1 MFRIYLKTAWRNL
14 IKQKAISAIHLAGL
28 SVGIAVTLLLGL
40 WVWDELSFNRSFK
53 NYDRIA
59 QVEQNV
65 NNNGEVQTWSP
76 TPYPLAAELR
86 KNYSSDFKHVVLSTG
101 AGKHLLAAGDKKMR
115 SPGMFVEAD
124 GPVMFSLHMLQGD
137 INGLQDPSSVLISAS
152 AAKAYFGDANP
163 LQKIIKVDNHIDVKV
178 AGVFNDLPENTSF
191 AGLAF
196 MASWQLYFNNT
207 DWVKNSPEPWRPNA
221 FTTWV
226 QLADNA
232 DLDHVSLKIKDAK
245 MRNLSGALVKQ
256 KPVLFLHPMAKW
268 HLYEDF
274 KNGINTGGSIQ
285 YVRMFSIIGI
295 FVLLLACINFMNLS
309 TARSEKRA
317 REVGVRKAIGSARLQ
332 LIAQFFMESAL
343 YVIMAFALALIWVLL
358 GLPLFNQL
366 AEKQI
371 TLPWKQPMF
380 WLIALG
386 LCALIAFIAGSY
398 PALYLS
404 SFKPVK
410 VLKGAFKADLL
421 SAAPRKVLVT
431 VQFSVSVILIIG
443 TVVVFKQIQYAKNR
457 PIGYDNNSLVSVPAS
472 IAVQQHFDA
481 VESELRNRHAISAMS
496 LAGAPPTEI
505 FSTSSGFAW
514 PGKDP
519 DMNVD
524 FQTNDV
530 SSNYGKTIGWEFAAG
545 RDFSKNSATDSTAA
559 IINETA
565 AKFMGLKNAVGQTIT
580 ADGRPIN
587 IIGVVKDMVV
597 QSPFEPIKPTI
608 YGLSAYPGGVVLL
621 KLNPNA
627 DAATALKQIETV
639 FKTYN
644 PEGLFEYQFVDDQYA
659 QKFSSGQRIG
669 KLSFVFAALAIFI
682 SCLGMFGMATFMAE
696 QRFKEIGIRKV
707 LGASVAQVWL
717 LLSKEFIA
725 IAVGALI
732 IASPIAY
739 YVMHQWLQNFYYR
752 SAISWWIFAIAGI
765 SITFITLITVSYQ
778 SIQAALANP
787 VKTLK
792 NE

>member
-1 MFRIYLKTAWRNL
+1 MFIIYLKTAWRNL
-14 IKQKAISAIHLAGL
+14 VKQKAISAIHLAGL

-40 WVWDELSFNRSFK
+40 WVWDELSFNKSFK

-65 NNNGEVQTWSP
+65 KNNGEVQTWSP

-86 KNYSSDFKHVVLSTG
+86 KTYGSDFKHVVLSTG
-101 AGKHLLAAGDKKMR
+101 TGKHLLSAGDKKLR
-115 SPGMFVEAD
+115 LPGMFIEAD
-124 GPVMFSLHMLQGD
+124 GPVMFSLRMQQGD
-137 INGLQDPSSVLISAS
+137 INALQDPSSVLISAS
-152 AAKAYFGDANP
+152 AAKAYFGDSNP
-163 LQKIIKVDNHIDVKV
+163 LQKIIKIDNHIDVKV
-178 AGVFNDLPENTSF
+178 AGVFDDFPNNTSF

-196 MASWQLYFNNT
+196 MASWQIYFNNT
-207 DWVKNSPEPWRPNA
+207 DWIKNSPEPWRPNA

-232 DLDHVSLKIKDAK
+232 DIDQVSHKIKDAK
-245 MRNLSGALVKQ
+245 MRHLSGELVKQ

-317 REVGVRKAIGSARLQ
+317 REVGVRKAIGSARQQ
-332 LIAQFFMESAL
+332 LIMQFYTESAL
-343 YVIMAFALALIWVLL
+343 FVMLAFVLALVWVLL

-366 AEKQI
+366 AQKQI
-371 TLPWKQPMF
+371 NLPWQQPLF
-380 WLIALG
+380 WLTAIT
-386 LCALIAFIAGSY
+386 LCALVALVAGCY

-431 VQFSVSVILIIG
+431 VQFVVSVVLIIG

-457 PIGYDNNSLVSVPAS
+457 PIGYDNNSLISVPAS
-472 IAVQQHFDA
+472 AAVQQHFE
-481 VESELRNRHAISAMS
+481 VIETELRNKHAISAISM
-496 LAGAPPTEI
+496 AGAPPTEI

-530 SSNYGKTIGWEFAAG
+530 SYNYGQTIGWEFAAG
-545 RDFSKNSATDSTAA
+545 RDFSKKFASDSTAA

-565 AKFMGLKNAVGQTIT
+565 AKFMGLKNPVGQTIT

-608 YGLSAYPGGVVLL
+608 YGLSANPGGVILL
-621 KLNPNA
+621 KLNPAVNA
-627 DAATALKQIETV
+627 TTALQQIESI

-644 PEGLFEYQFVDDQYA
+644 PTGLFEYQFVDDQYA

-669 KLSFVFAALAIFI
+669 KLAFFFAALAIFI

-725 IAVGALI
+725 IAVIALV

-752 SAISWWIFAIAGI
+752 SAISWWIFAVAGI
-765 SITFITLITVSYQ
+765 SITLITLITVSYQ

>member
-1 MFRIYLKTAWRNL
+1 MFRIYFKMAWRNL
-14 IKQKAISAIHLAGL
+14 VKQKATSAIHLAGL
-28 SVGIAVTLLLGL
+28 SVGIAVTFLLGL
-40 WVWDELSFNRSFK
+40 WVWDELRFNTSFE
-53 NYDRIA
+53 NYNRIA

-86 KNYSSDFKHVVLSTG
+86 KNYNSDFKHVVVSTG
-101 AGKHLLAAGDKKMR
+101 AGLHLLSADDKKLR
-115 SPGMFVEAD
+115 ASGMFIEAD
-124 GPVMFSLHMLQGD
+124 GPIMFSLHMLQGN

-152 AAKAYFGDANP
+152 AAKAYFGDTNP
-163 LQKIIKVDNHIDVKV
+163 LQKLIKIDNRLDVKV
-178 AGVFNDLPENTSF
+178 AGVFDDLPNNTSF

-196 MASWQLYFNNT
+196 MASWQTYFNNT
-207 DWVKNSPEPWRPNA
+207 DWIKNAAEPWRPNA

-232 DLDHVSLKIKDAK
+232 NLEQISLKIRNAK

-285 YVRMFSIIGI
+285 YVKMFSIIGL

-317 REVGVRKAIGSARLQ
+317 REVGVRKAIGSARRQ
-332 LIAQFFMESAL
+332 LIMQFYTESAV
-343 YVIMAFALALIWVLL
+343 YVMLAFILALIWALL
-358 GLPLFNQL
+358 GLPFFNRL

-371 TLPWKQPMF
+371 ALPWQQPIF
-380 WLIALG
+380 WLISIV
-386 LCALIAFIAGSY
+386 LCTLIAIVAGSY

-457 PIGYDNNSLVSVPAS
+457 PIGYDNNRLIS
-472 IAVQQHFDA
+472 IPGSAAIQQHYDA
-481 VESELRNRHAISAMS
+481 IESELRNKHIISAMS
-496 LAGAPPTEI
+496 LAGSPPTES
-505 FSTSSGFAW
+505 FSTSSGFSW

-524 FQTNDV
+524 FQTNTV
-530 SSNYGKTIGWEFAAG
+530 GYNYGRTIGWTFAGG
-545 RDFSKNSATDSTAA
+545 REFSKEFATDSSAA

-565 AKFMGLKNAVGQTIT
+565 AHFMGLKNPVGQTIT
-580 ADGRPIN
+580 WDGTPIT
-587 IIGVVKDMVV
+587 IIGVVKDMVA
-597 QSPFEPIKPTI
+597 QSPFEPIKPSV
-608 YGLSAYPGGVVLL
+608 YGLSADPGGVMLL
-621 KLNPNA
+621 KLNPTI
-627 DAATALKQIETV
+627 DAATALKQIEAI
-639 FKTYN
+639 FKAYN
-644 PEGLFEYQFVDDQYA
+644 PAGLFEYQFVDEQYA
-659 QKFSSGQRIG
+659 KKFSSGQRIG
-669 KLSFVFAALAIFI
+669 KLSFFFAALAIFI

-696 QRFKEIGIRKV
+696 QRFKEISIRKV
-707 LGASVAQVWL
+707 LGASVAQVWI

-725 IAVGALI
+725 IAVIALV

-752 SAISWWIFAIAGI
+752 SAISWWIFAAAGI
-765 SITFITLITVSYQ
+765 SITVITLITVSYQ

-792 NE
+792 ND

>member
-1 MFRIYLKTAWRNL
+1 
-14 IKQKAISAIHLAGL
+14 
-28 SVGIAVTLLLGL
+28 
-40 WVWDELSFNRSFK
+40 
-53 NYDRIA
+53 
-59 QVEQNV
+59 
-65 NNNGEVQTWSP
+65 
-76 TPYPLAAELR
+76 
-86 KNYSSDFKHVVLSTG
+86 
-101 AGKHLLAAGDKKMR
+101 
-115 SPGMFVEAD
+115 
-124 GPVMFSLHMLQGD
+124 
-137 INGLQDPSSVLISAS
+137 
-152 AAKAYFGDANP
+152 
-163 LQKIIKVDNHIDVKV
+163 
-178 AGVFNDLPENTSF
+178 
-191 AGLAF
+191 
-196 MASWQLYFNNT
+196 
-207 DWVKNSPEPWRPNA
+207 
-221 FTTWV
+221 
-226 QLADNA
+226 
-232 DLDHVSLKIKDAK
+232 
-245 MRNLSGALVKQ
+245 MRNLRGSLVKQ

-317 REVGVRKAIGSARLQ
+317 REVGVRKAIGSARQQ
-332 LIAQFFMESAL
+332 LIMQFYTESAL
-343 YVIMAFALALIWVLL
+343 FVMLALLLALIWVLL
-358 GLPLFNQL
+358 GLPFFNQL

-371 TLPWKQPMF
+371 ALPWQQPLF
-380 WLIALG
+380 WLTVIAL
-386 LCALIAFIAGSY
+386 CAIIALVAGSY

-410 VLKGAFKADLL
+410 VLKGAFKTDLL

-443 TVVVFKQIQYAKNR
+443 TIVVFKQIQYAKNR
-457 PIGYDNNSLVSVPAS
+457 PIGYNNNSLVSIPAS
-472 IAVQQHFDA
+472 AAIQQHFDA
-481 VESELRNRHAISAMS
+481 VESELQNKHAISAMS

-519 DMNVD
+519 GMNVD

-530 SSNYGKTIGWEFAAG
+530 SYNYGQTIGWSFAAG
-545 RDFSKNSATDSTAA
+545 RDFSKNFATDATAA

-565 AKFMGLKNAVGQTIT
+565 ARFMGLKNPVGQTIT
-580 ADGRPIN
+580 ADGTSIS

-608 YGLSAYPGGVVLL
+608 YGLSANPGGVVLL
-621 KLNPNA
+621 KLNPTV
-627 DAATALKQIETV
+627 DAATALKQIEAT

-644 PEGLFEYQFVDDQYA
+644 PAALFEYQFVDDQYA
-659 QKFSSGQRIG
+659 QKFRSGQRIG
-669 KLSFVFAALAIFI
+669 KLSFFFAALAIFI

-725 IAVGALI
+725 IAVIALV

-739 YVMHQWLQNFYYR
+739 YVMHRWLQNFYYR
-752 SAISWWIFAIAGI
+752 SAISWWIFAVAGI
-765 SITFITLITVSYQ
+765 SITLVTLITVSYQ

>member
-1 MFRIYLKTAWRNL
+1 MFKIYLKTAWRSL
-14 IKQKAISAIHLAGL
+14 VKQKAVSAIHLAGL

-40 WVWDELSFNRSFK
+40 WVWDELSFNKSFK
-53 NYDRIA
+53 NYDHIA

-86 KNYSSDFKHVVLSTG
+86 KTYGSDFKHVVLSTG
-101 AGKHLLAAGDKKMR
+101 TGKHLLLVGDKKLR
-115 SPGMFVEAD
+115 LPGMFIEAD
-124 GPVMFSLHMLQGD
+124 GPMMFSLHLLQGD
-137 INGLQDPSSVLISAS
+137 INALQDPSSVLISAS
-152 AAKAYFGDANP
+152 AAKAYFGNSNS
-163 LQKIIKVDNHIDVKV
+163 LQKIIKIDNQVDVKV
-178 AGVFNDLPENTSF
+178 AGVFDDLPNNTSF

-196 MASWQLYFNNT
+196 MASWQIYFNNT
-207 DWVKNSPEPWRPNA
+207 DWIKNTPEPWRPNA

-232 DLDHVSLKIKDAK
+232 DIDQVSHKIKDAK

-317 REVGVRKAIGSARLQ
+317 REVGVRKAIGSARQQ
-332 LIAQFFMESAL
+332 LILQFYTESAL
-343 YVIMAFALALIWVLL
+343 FVMLAFVLALIWVLM

-371 TLPWKQPMF
+371 TLPWQQPLF
-380 WLIALG
+380 WLTCLALSALIALV
-386 LCALIAFIAGSY
+386 AGSY

-421 SAAPRKVLVT
+421 SAAPRKVLVV

-457 PIGYDNNSLVSVPAS
+457 PIGYDNNSLVSIPAS
-472 IAVQQHFDA
+472 AAVQQHFD
-481 VESELRNRHAISAMS
+481 VIESELLNKHAISAMS

-505 FSTSSGFAW
+505 YSTSSGFVW

-519 DMNVD
+519 DMNID

-530 SSNYGKTIGWEFAAG
+530 SLDYGQTIGWEFVAG
-545 RDFSKNSATDSTAA
+545 RDFSKKFATDSTAA
-559 IINETA
+559 IVNETA
-565 AKFMGLKNAVGQTIT
+565 VKFMGLENPVGQTIT
-580 ADGRPIN
+580 ADGTPIH
-587 IIGVVKDMVV
+587 IIGVIKDMVI

-608 YGLSAYPGGVVLL
+608 YGLSANPGGVVLL
-621 KLNPNA
+621 KLNPNV
-627 DAATALKQIETV
+627 DATSSLKQIESI

-644 PEGLFEYQFVDDQYA
+644 PTGLFEYQFVDDQYA

-669 KLSFVFAALAIFI
+669 KLSFFFAALAIFI

-717 LLSKEFIA
+717 LLSKEFIV
-725 IAVGALI
+725 IAVIALV

-765 SITFITLITVSYQ
+765 SITLITLVTVSYQ